1 LPDLFGAEPEPEPP
15 PAGPGLFGAASPPP
29 DGGPGLFGGVAEPAP
44 EGPARV
50 TAYRVLARKYRP
62 ENFDSLIGQEGLKR
76 VLTRA
81 FDQGRIAHAWMLTGV
96 RGVGKTTTAR
106 ILARAL
112 NCLGVDGTQDKPT
125 INPCGVCANCR
136 AILDDRHP
144 DIIEMDAASKTGV
157 DDVREIIE
165 GARYRP
171 VAARYKVTIV
181 DEVHMLSK
189 SAFNALLKTLEE
201 PPPHQKFVF
210 ATTEIRKVPV
220 TVLSRCQRFDLR
232 RVPQETLAAHYSA
245 IAAKEGIAVE
255 ESAIA
260 MIARAA
266 DGSVRDGLSL
276 LDQAIAAAEDAAPVT
291 ADSVRAMLGLA
302 DRIAVFDLFA
312 DVMQGRL
319 SDALAKFAAQHD
331 AGADPLTVIEDLLA
345 LTHMVTLF
353 RVEPREAD
361 KPGLPEAERT
371 RGQEL
376 AKALPVPALA
386 RAWQMLLKGFSEVKD
401 ASDRRAAT
409 EMVLIRLA
417 HAADLPSPADLVRAL
432 GTGAPAAKPTPS
444 QAPSG
449 GGPSASMM
457 RAVAG
462 GAPVVAAAPAPL
474 PTNLPRDLGAIHA
487 LALARNEPLLASQIA
502 NAVHL
507 LRLEPGLLEFRPA
520 AGAPRDLAGRLGAL
534 LGDATGLRWTV
545 AIGTGAGQD
554 TLNQQGAT
562 QDQALRARIRAH
574 PTMAAIL
581 ATFPGA
587 AIELVRADAAVA
599 PPPDG
604 AATDGPDFGAPGFGA
619 PEGDPFSTELF
630 DDIPID
636 DSDPEDAP

>member
-1 LPDLFGAEPEPEPP
+1 LPDLFGAEPEPVPP
-15 PAGPGLFGAASPPP
+15 PADGPGLFA
-29 DGGPGLFGGVAEPAP
+29 GVAEPAP

-112 NCLGVDGTQDKPT
+112 NCLGADGTQDQPT
-125 INPCGVCANCR
+125 ISPCGVCANCR

-232 RVPQETLAAHYSA
+232 RVPQETLARHYAA

-255 ESAIA
+255 DAAIA

-312 DVMQGRL
+312 DVMHGRL
-319 SDALAKFAAQHD
+319 PAALQKFAAQHD

-353 RVEPREAD
+353 RVEPREAE

-376 AKALPVPALA
+376 ATALPVPALA

-401 ASDRRAAT
+401 ASDRRAAA

-417 HAADLPSPADLVRAL
+417 HASDLPSPADLVRAL
-432 GTGAPAAKPTPS
+432 GSGASAAKPTPAPS
-444 QAPSG
+444 PSG
-449 GGPSASMM
+449 GGM

-462 GAPVVAAAPAPL
+462 GAPVVAAAPAPTAA
-474 PTNLPRDLGAIHA
+474 PVAANLPRDLGAIHA

-520 AGAPRDLAGRLGAL
+520 VGAPRDLAPRLGAL

-545 AIGTGAGQD
+545 AIGTGAGAD
-554 TLNQQGAT
+554 TLNQQGAA
-562 QDQALRARIRAH
+562 QHQALRARIAAH
-574 PTMAAIL
+574 PTVAAIL

-587 AIELVRADAAVA
+587 AIDVLRADAKAA

-604 AATDGPDFGAPGFGA
+604 AATDAPDFGT
-619 PEGDPFSTELF
+619 PESDPFPPEIF

-636 DSDPEDAP
+636 DSEPEDAP

>member
-1 LPDLFGAEPEPEPP
+1 MAAPP
-15 PAGPGLFGAASPPP
+15 PA
-29 DGGPGLFGGVAEPAP
+29 GGPGLFGGVAEPAP

-50 TAYRVLARKYRP
+50 AAYRVLARKYRP
-62 ENFDSLIGQEGLKR
+62 ENFDALIGQEGLKR

-81 FDQGRIAHAWMLTGV
+81 FEQGRIAHAWMLTGV

-112 NCLGVDGTQDKPT
+112 NCLGADGTQDQPT

-201 PPPHQKFVF
+201 PPPHQKFIF

-232 RVPQETLAAHYSA
+232 RVSQETLAAHYA
-245 IAAKEGIAVE
+245 GIAAKEGIAVAAE
-255 ESAIA
+255 AIA

-276 LDQAIAAAEDAAPVT
+276 LDQAIAAAEEGTPVS
-291 ADSVRAMLGLA
+291 AEAVRDMLGLA

-312 DVMQGRL
+312 DVMHGRMPE
-319 SDALAKFAAQHD
+319 ALERLAAQHD
-331 AGADPLTVIEDLLA
+331 AGADPLTIMEDLLA

-353 RVEPREAD
+353 RADPREAD

-371 RGQEL
+371 RGREL
-376 AKALPVPALA
+376 AAALPVPALA
-386 RAWQMLLKGFSEVKD
+386 RAWQMLLKGFAEVRE
-401 ASDRRAAT
+401 ASDRRAAA

-417 HAADLPSPADLVRAL
+417 YGANLPSPADLVRAL
-432 GTGAPAAKPTPS
+432 GPQGGAAPAAPTP
-444 QAPSG
+444 APPGASG
-449 GGPSASMM
+449 GPGSAL

-462 GAPVVAAAPAPL
+462 GAPAPQALPVAQAAPIPALATPA
-474 PTNLPRDLGAIHA
+474 PRDLRAIHA
-487 LALARNEPLLASQIA
+487 LALSRGEALLASQVA
-502 NAVHL
+502 SGLHL
-507 LRLEPGLLEFRPA
+507 VRLEPGLLEFRPA
-520 AGAPRDLAGRLGAL
+520 PGAPRDLAPRLGKL
-534 LGDATGLRWTV
+534 LSEATGMRWTV
-545 AIGTGAGQD
+545 AIGTTAGAD
-554 TLNQQGAT
+554 TLYQQDAAT
-562 QDQALRARIRAH
+562 EQKLREKIRAH
-574 PTMAAIL
+574 PTVAAIM

-587 AIELVRADAAVA
+587 AIELVQHDAPA

-604 AATDGPDFGAPGFGA
+604 AATDASADA
-619 PEGDPFSTELF
+619 PEADPFPASLLDGEPP
-630 DDIPID
+630 DPDASDPD
-636 DSDPEDAP
+636 APDSDSTDPDWEAAETP